1 MAEMNQTQ
9 VKYAR
14 QRAQEI
20 YNTKKAEIEKE
31 YNRQP
36 KQMTVLEKVAAL
48 REGRF
53 EIVEPTAMPYD
64 LYTYR
69 SVGVDMYIRY
79 TAVKDQP
86 KPDLKEMNERL
97 AKLKSAYLS
106 LTDELML
113 GDNQEAL
120 KLLKAFEVG

>member
-20 YNTKKAEIEKE
+20 YNTKKTGIEKE

-36 KQMTVLEKVAAL
+36 KQMTVLEKVTAL

-53 EIVEPTAMPYD
+53 EIIEPIAMPYD
-64 LYTYR
+64 PYVYR
-69 SVGVDMYIRY
+69 PSGVDMYIRY
-79 TAVKDQP
+79 TDVKDQP
-86 KPDLKEMNERL
+86 KPDLKEMNDRL
-97 AKLKSAYLS
+97 FKLKTAYLS

-120 KLLKAFEVG
+120 KLLKAFEAA